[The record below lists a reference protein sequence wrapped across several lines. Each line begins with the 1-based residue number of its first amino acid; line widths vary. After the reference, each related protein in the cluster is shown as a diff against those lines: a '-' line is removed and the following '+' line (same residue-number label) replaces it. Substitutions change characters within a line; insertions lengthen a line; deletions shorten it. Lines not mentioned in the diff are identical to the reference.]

1 MQFMKVNLRESSLQ
15 RFKSPVAVNKTNF
28 SEITE
33 ASLYAMQ
40 LQELMGKMRE
50 RKIVYLGQRFLE
62 CVLGTPRDPSG
73 WDLSQLLP
81 HGHLLLQNIQTEMST
96 ESVNKTE
103 VIITCHLTIK
113 VTSHHFCHIFPVG
126 NNLEAP
132 PTFQGRGLH
141 KDINTRRW
149 GSLRAISESS
159 LTNQRHSSEQRV
171 IVLEKRLFLG
181 RWA

>member
-1 MQFMKVNLRESSLQ
+1 MRCWQSGVSVSSECSAGEEPGCKLILWSSEA
-15 RFKSPVAVNKTNF
+15 FCSLLAV
-28 SEITE
+28 
-33 ASLYAMQ
+33 
-40 LQELMGKMRE
+40 
-50 RKIVYLGQRFLE
+50 
-62 CVLGTPRDPSG
+62 G

-103 VIITCHLTIK
+103 VIIICHLTMK
-113 VTSHHFCHIFPVG
+113 VTSHHFCHIFLVG

-159 LTNQRHSSEQRV
+159 PKKPKTQFRTECHSHSKEA
-171 IVLEKRLFLG
+171 ILS
-181 RWA
+181 